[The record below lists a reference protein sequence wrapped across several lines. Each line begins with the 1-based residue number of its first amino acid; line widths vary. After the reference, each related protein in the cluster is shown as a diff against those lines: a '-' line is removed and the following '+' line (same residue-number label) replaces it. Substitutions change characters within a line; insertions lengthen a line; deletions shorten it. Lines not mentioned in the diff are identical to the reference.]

1 MQTSVAYILEFMTS
15 LYHKLGYS
23 ALNTAKSA
31 LSSFVNLTDGGALG
45 THPLICRFMRGVFNQ
60 KPPAPRYRTTWD
72 VKLVLDLFRKQ
83 ATVSSLNLRELTLK
97 TCMLIA
103 LVSAQRQQTLHLLN
117 LDTMQMTSSSVI
129 FQINDLLKQ
138 SRPGRTGFNLN
149 VRKYPPDPKVCAYT
163 ALVEYLDRTKALR
176 LEEPYLFISYRK
188 PHQRVTTDTIARW
201 IKSVMKSAGIDV
213 GKFKPHSTRAA
224 ASSKAKQSMVPIT
237 DILKHVGWSSETTF
251 CSFYNK
257 PLQDDACKFTQALL
271 QG

>member
-15 LYHKLGYS
+15 LYHKLGHS

-31 LSSFVNLTDGGALG
+31 LSSFVTLTDGGALG

-72 VKLVLDLFRKQ
+72 VKLVIDLFRKQ

-103 LVSAQRQQTLHLLN
+103 LVSAQHLPN

-138 SRPGRTGFNLN
+138 SRPGRTGFSLN
-149 VRKYPPDPKVCAYT
+149 IRKYPPDPKVCAYT

-176 LEEPYLFISYRK
+176 LEEPYLFISLVRGQLSTFGG
-188 PHQRVTTDTIARW
+188 PV
-201 IKSVMKSAGIDV
+201 GI
-213 GKFKPHSTRAA
+213 S
-224 ASSKAKQSMVPIT
+224 
-237 DILKHVGWSSETTF
+237 
-251 CSFYNK
+251 
-257 PLQDDACKFTQALL
+257 
-271 QG
+271 